1 MIARIFIFIIL
12 ATLLPDLY
20 IYRRYI
26 RHRFDLSL
34 LMRLLWW
41 VPGAAMVAVTLVYAM
56 IDDFAPAN
64 LTLFNIYL
72 FMLGLIVVPK
82 LLFVLSSIA
91 GRGVRRMTGGTR
103 NWGNYFGLLLVL
115 GQLYVLFTGSMTG
128 TDHLRVR
135 RVTIRVPDL
144 PKSFDG
150 YRIVQFSDIHLGSM
164 RSELLE
170 RAVEQMNRLR
180 PDMIAF
186 TGDIQNMRPDEL
198 TRYTSTLRRLHAEDG
213 VYSVLGNHDYSE
225 YVPKLPMQQRRHNEQ
240 LTREFHANVGW
251 QLLLNDHRIIRRG
264 SDSIV
269 IAGEENDGLPPFPS
283 KADLKRT
290 LRGVSPRSFVVLLQH
305 DPSAWRRSILPGSN
319 VQLTLSGHT
328 HGGQMSLFGLR
339 PTNLTGREDDGLYQE
354 AGRALFV
361 STGLGGFVP
370 FRFNMDPEVV
380 EITLRSPTPQP
391 LPRREGSGM
400 NCYL

>member
-34 LMRLLWW
+34 VMRLLWW

-115 GQLYVLFTGSMTG
+115 GQLYVLFTGSMAG
-128 TDHLRVR
+128 TDRLRVR
-135 RVTIRVPDL
+135 RVTISVPNL

-170 RAVEQMNRLR
+170 RAVEQMNGLR
-180 PDMIAF
+180 PDMIVF

-198 TRYTSTLRRLHAEDG
+198 TRHTSTLCRLHAKDG

-290 LRGVSPRSFVVLLQH
+290 LRGVSPRSFVVMLQH

-380 EITLRSPTPQP
+380 EITLRSPTP
-391 LPRREGSGM
+391 
-400 NCYL
+400 

>member
-1 MIARIFIFIIL
+1 MIARIFILIIL

-34 LMRLLWW
+34 VMRLLWW

-64 LTLFNIYL
+64 LTSFNIYL

-82 LLFVLSSIA
+82 LLFVLSSLA
-91 GRGVRRMTGGTR
+91 GRGMRRMTGGTR

-115 GQLYVLFTGSMTG
+115 GQLYVLFMGSMTG

-135 RVTIRVPDL
+135 RVTVRVPDL
-144 PKSFDG
+144 PESFDG

-198 TRYTSTLRRLHAEDG
+198 TRHASTLCRLHAKDG

-225 YVPKLPMQQRRHNEQ
+225 YVPKLPMQQRRHNEM
-240 LTREFHANVGW
+240 LTRGFHANVGW

-290 LRGVSPRSFVVLLQH
+290 LRGVSPRSFVVMLQH

-339 PTNLTGREDDGLYQE
+339 PTSLLGREDDGLYQE

-370 FRFNMDPEVV
+370 FRFHMDPEVV
-380 EITLRSPTPQP
+380 EITLKRIN
-391 LPRREGSGM
+391 RGK
-400 NCYL
+400 

>member
-34 LMRLLWW
+34 VMRLLWW

-115 GQLYVLFTGSMTG
+115 GQLYVLFTGSMAG
-128 TDHLRVR
+128 TDRLRVR
-135 RVTIRVPDL
+135 RVTISVSNL

-198 TRYTSTLRRLHAEDG
+198 TRYTSTLRRLHAQYG

-225 YVPKLPMQQRRHNEQ
+225 YVPKLPMRQRRHNEQ

-290 LRGVSPRSFVVLLQH
+290 LRGVSPQSFVVMLQH

-339 PTNLTGREDDGLYQE
+339 PTSLLGREDDGLYQE

-380 EITLRSPTPQP
+380 EITLRSPTP
-391 LPRREGSGM
+391 
-400 NCYL
+400 

>member
-34 LMRLLWW
+34 VMRLLWW

-115 GQLYVLFTGSMTG
+115 GQLYVLFMGSMTG
-128 TDHLRVR
+128 TDRLRVR
-135 RVTIRVPDL
+135 RVTISVPNL

-180 PDMIAF
+180 PDMIVF

-198 TRYTSTLRRLHAEDG
+198 TRYTSTLRRLHVKDG

-225 YVPKLPMQQRRHNEQ
+225 YVPKLPMRQRRHNEQ

-264 SDSIV
+264 NDSIV

-290 LRGVSPRSFVVLLQH
+290 LRGVSPRSFVVMLQH

-380 EITLRSPTPQP
+380 EITLRSPTP
-391 LPRREGSGM
+391 
-400 NCYL
+400 

>member
-115 GQLYVLFTGSMTG
+115 GQLYVLFTGSMAG
-128 TDHLRVR
+128 TDRLRVR
-135 RVTIRVPDL
+135 RVTISVPNL

-180 PDMIAF
+180 PDMIVF

-198 TRYTSTLRRLHAEDG
+198 TRHTSTLCRLHAKDG

-264 SDSIV
+264 NDSIV

-290 LRGVSPRSFVVLLQH
+290 LRGVSPRSFVVMLQH

-380 EITLRSPTPQP
+380 EITLRSPTP
-391 LPRREGSGM
+391 
-400 NCYL
+400 

>member
-115 GQLYVLFTGSMTG
+115 GQLYVLFTGSMAG
-128 TDHLRVR
+128 TDRLRVR
-135 RVTIRVPDL
+135 RVTISVPNL

-170 RAVEQMNRLR
+170 RAVEQMNGLR
-180 PDMIAF
+180 PDMIVF

-198 TRYTSTLRRLHAEDG
+198 TRHTSTLCRLHAKDG

-264 SDSIV
+264 NDSIV

-290 LRGVSPRSFVVLLQH
+290 LRGVSPRSFVVMLQH

-380 EITLRSPTPQP
+380 EITLRSPTP
-391 LPRREGSGM
+391 
-400 NCYL
+400 

>member
-34 LMRLLWW
+34 VMRLLWW
-41 VPGAAMVAVTLVYAM
+41 IPGAAMVAVTLVYAM

-91 GRGVRRMTGGTR
+91 GRGVRRMTGGTC

-115 GQLYVLFTGSMTG
+115 GQLYVLFTGSMAG
-128 TDHLRVR
+128 TDRLRVR
-135 RVTIRVPDL
+135 RVTISVPNL

-180 PDMIAF
+180 PDMIVF

-290 LRGVSPRSFVVLLQH
+290 LRGVSPRSFVVMLQH

-354 AGRALFV
+354 AGRYLFV

-380 EITLRSPTPQP
+380 EITLRSPTP
-391 LPRREGSGM
+391 
-400 NCYL
+400 

>member
-1 MIARIFIFIIL
+1 MIARIFLFIIL

-34 LMRLLWW
+34 VMRLLWW
-41 VPGAAMVAVTLVYAM
+41 IPGAAMMAVTLVYAM

-128 TDHLRVR
+128 TDRLRVR
-135 RVTIRVPDL
+135 RVTISVPNL

-170 RAVEQMNRLR
+170 RAVEQMNRQR

-186 TGDIQNMRPDEL
+186 TGDTQNTRPDEL
-198 TRYTSTLRRLHAEDG
+198 MRHTPTLSRLHATDG

-225 YVPKLPMQQRRHNEQ
+225 YVPKLPMRQRRHNEQ

-290 LRGVSPRSFVVLLQH
+290 LRGVSPRSFVVMLQH

-380 EITLRSPTPQP
+380 EITLRSPTP
-391 LPRREGSGM
+391 
-400 NCYL
+400 